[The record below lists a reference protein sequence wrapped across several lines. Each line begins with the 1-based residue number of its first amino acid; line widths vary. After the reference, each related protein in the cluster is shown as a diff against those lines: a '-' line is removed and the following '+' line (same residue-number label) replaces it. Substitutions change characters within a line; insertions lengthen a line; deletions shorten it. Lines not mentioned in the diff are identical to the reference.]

1 MLQPSRTAFALLVT
15 YLSPLRY
22 PGGKGLLLR
31 FVRDLVRRNPRSH
44 ITYVEPFAGGAAIA
58 LGLLRSREVD
68 HAIIGDTDP
77 AISAFWKAAL
87 EHPDEFA
94 DLVGK
99 CRVTIDTWH
108 EQAHALSHTDITD
121 TVTLG
126 FAAFFLNRT
135 NRSGILR
142 ARPIGGLN
150 QTGPYKLDCRFNK
163 TDLLV
168 RLRRV
173 AQLADRITVHNND
186 AIDLLDLLTA
196 RYAMDAFVYADP
208 PYLTKST
215 DLYINTM
222 TYEKHQQLADTLV
235 TQFRQWIVSYDCD
248 PRVSDELYPR
258 HKILQF
264 ALRHSAS
271 RAHRG
276 SEFMAFSPHVNP
288 DSAAHLLRSASW
300 VRRHHAGA
308 TALSS

>member
-1 MLQPSRTAFALLVT
+1 MT

-31 FVRDLVRRNPRSH
+31 FVRDLVQHNAHPGA
-44 ITYVEPFAGGAAIA
+44 TYVEPFAGGAAIA
-58 LGLLRSREVD
+58 LGLLRSCEVD

-87 EHPDEFA
+87 QYPDEFA
-94 DLVGK
+94 ALVRE

-108 EQAHALSHTDITD
+108 EQAHALQHAEMAD

-135 NRSGILR
+135 NHSGILR

-150 QTGPYKLDCRFNK
+150 QTGPYKLDCRFNR
-163 TDLLV
+163 TDLLE

-173 AQLADRITVHNND
+173 AQLADRITVYSGD
-186 AIDLLDLLTA
+186 AIDLLELLA
-196 RYAMDAFVYADP
+196 PRYAHDAFVYADP

-222 TYEKHQQLADTLV
+222 TYEKHQQLADTL
-235 TQFRQWIVSYDCD
+235 TTRFRQWIVSYDCD
-248 PRVSDELYPR
+248 PRVADELYPQ
-258 HKILQF
+258 HGILRF
-264 ALRHSAS
+264 RLRHSAG

-276 SEFMAFSPHVNP
+276 TEFMAFSPHVNP
-288 DSAAHLLRSASW
+288 DSAAHLLRRASW
-300 VRRHHAGA
+300 VRRHYTEEA
-308 TALSS
+308 ALPR